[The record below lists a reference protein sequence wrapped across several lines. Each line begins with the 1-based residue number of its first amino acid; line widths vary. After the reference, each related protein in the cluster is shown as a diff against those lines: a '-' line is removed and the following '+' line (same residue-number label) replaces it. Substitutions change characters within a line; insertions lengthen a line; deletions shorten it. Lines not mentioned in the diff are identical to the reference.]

1 MSIFNFYTMKF
12 GGRDFKTTAEK
23 FKALSTEE
31 KAIL

>member
-1 MSIFNFYTMKF
+1 MKL